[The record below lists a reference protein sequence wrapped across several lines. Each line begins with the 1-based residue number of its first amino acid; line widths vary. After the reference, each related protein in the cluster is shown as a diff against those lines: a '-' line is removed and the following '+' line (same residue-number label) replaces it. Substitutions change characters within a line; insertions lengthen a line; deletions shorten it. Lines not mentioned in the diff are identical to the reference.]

1 MKLISTLKLIYI
13 AVLWL
18 LSIYVL
24 AIHMS
29 SCCWEMTNL
38 SYIRLINSQRW
49 VARYS
54 GVWNHCQ
61 LLLLIIINENVVH
74 LRSKNITHV
83 QSHAWK
89 MQGNFIGPRVVED
102 LNHLRCNR
110 PKWSGPCDTQ
120 RWISSTT
127 QSNFD
132 FHPGNVVHNQDTKGK
147 PVANLTSSI
156 QVKTETGIS
165 NQLGAP
171 CKMVSRLK
179 YCTRRFSNLQELHD
193 LIHSRGQTSAHQCT
207 I

>member
-1 MKLISTLKLIYI
+1 MLETLKLYNCPTWDIEKCLFRSVIPSYSFSKMKLISTLKLIYI

-110 PKWSGPCDTQ
+110 PKWSLWYT
-120 RWISSTT
+120 RM
-127 QSNFD
+127 N
-132 FHPGNVVHNQDTKGK
+132 
-147 PVANLTSSI
+147 
-156 QVKTETGIS
+156 
-165 NQLGAP
+165 
-171 CKMVSRLK
+171 LK
-179 YCTRRFSNLQELHD
+179 YHTVELWFSPRKCCPQSRYQEK
-193 LIHSRGQTSAHQCT
+193 TSC
-207 I
+207 